1 MTQLVYIQNFKK
13 DTVFLTSTILNC
25 SQSALHV
32 TDNSRMKDVLQLT
45 TAIVMASSAK
55 KKNKT
60 PKFLKHSEGGLL
72 VIISLLKLM
81 MRPISLYENR
91 RSVAKIFLLL
101 LL

>member
-1 MTQLVYIQNFKK
+1 MYIQNFKK
-13 DTVFLTSTILNC
+13 DTIFVTSTILNWY
-25 SQSALHV
+25 QSALQV

-45 TAIVMASSAK
+45 TAIVTAFSAK
-55 KKNKT
+55 KKYYDSKS
-60 PKFLKHSEGGLL
+60 LKHLEGGLL

>member
-1 MTQLVYIQNFKK
+1 MDSSRAILYDSACVYTKLKK
-13 DTVFLTSTILNC
+13 NDTVFLSSTILNH

-60 PKFLKHSEGGLL
+60 PKFLKHLEGGLL

-81 MRPISLYENR
+81 TRPIAHYETED
-91 RSVAKIFLLL
+91 L
-101 LL
+101 